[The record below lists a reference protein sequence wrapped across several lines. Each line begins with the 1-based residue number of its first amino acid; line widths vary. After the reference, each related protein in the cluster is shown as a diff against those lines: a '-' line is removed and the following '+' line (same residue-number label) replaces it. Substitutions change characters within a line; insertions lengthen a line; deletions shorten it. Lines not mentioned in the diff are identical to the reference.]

1 MIEYAQFLNPQ
12 KRNDQTALSSI
23 CNLALEVVNVFSSIS
38 SLIFNVSP
46 DKSSDDIVDIIGDQW
61 RM

>member
-12 KRNDQTALSSI
+12 KRSDQTALSSI